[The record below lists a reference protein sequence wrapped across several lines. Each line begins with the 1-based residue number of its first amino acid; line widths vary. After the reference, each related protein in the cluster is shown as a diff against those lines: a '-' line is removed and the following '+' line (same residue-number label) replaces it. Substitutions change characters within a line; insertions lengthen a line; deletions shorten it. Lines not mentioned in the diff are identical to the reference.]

1 MKTIDHREETAVKVR
16 KSVLLIGMAIAANAH
31 AQSSVEIYGIIDT
44 GVMYASN
51 VGGHSNW
58 LADPDTIA
66 PNLFGFRGTED
77 LGGGL
82 KAIFKLEGMFSLNN
96 GASVNGLFGHEAYV
110 GLRDD
115 RWGTLT
121 AGNQIDF
128 MFYSLVVDH
137 WGSAF
142 PFVNS
147 MSLRQGSFSGL
158 NVPWPPGNNSF
169 DFDRTLGAPIE
180 NSVKYMSPTIGGL
193 SAGAQYS
200 FGGQAGSFGQN
211 SAQSFGLN
219 YHIGAV
225 ALNGAYTYV
234 KYPELNNGNDGIRN
248 MGLAASWAV
257 GPTVLAAMYT
267 STQNTE
273 NGARVAVYETDV
285 SWTVSPFLH
294 ANLAY
299 QYMKGNDVLKGQK
312 AHQETLSLIYSLS
325 RRTSIY
331 SALALQQAS
340 GGPAWIS
347 LVPGPASGGRQ
358 TAVDIGLLHVF

>member
-1 MKTIDHREETAVKVR
+1 MSRVKFAVL
-16 KSVLLIGMAIAANAH
+16 STLLMSGVAH
-31 AQSSVEIYGIIDT
+31 AQSSVELYGIIDT
-44 GVMYASN
+44 GVMYVSN

-58 LADPDTIA
+58 LADPDTAA
-66 PNLFGFRGTED
+66 PDLFGLRGTED

-96 GASVNGLFGHEAYV
+96 GESVNGLFGHEAYV
-110 GLRDD
+110 GLRDE

-137 WGSAF
+137 WGPAF

-158 NVPWPPGNNSF
+158 NIPGPPGNNSF

-180 NSVKYMSPTIGGL
+180 NSVKYMSPTIAGL
-193 SAGAQYS
+193 SVGAQYS

-211 SAQSFGLN
+211 SAQSFGIN
-219 YHIGAV
+219 YHIGTV

-248 MGLAASWAV
+248 MGLAASWVV
-257 GPTVLAAMYT
+257 GPAELAAMYT
-267 STQNTE
+267 NTQNTE
-273 NGARVAVYETDV
+273 NGARVSVYETDV
-285 SWTVSPFLH
+285 TWTFSQFMH

-299 QYMKGNDVLKGQK
+299 QFMKGNDVLKGQK
-312 AHQETLSLIYSLS
+312 ANQETLSLTYSLS
-325 RRTSIY
+325 KRTSIY
-331 SALALQQAS
+331 SGLAFQQAS

-347 LVPGPASGGRQ
+347 LVPGAASGGRQ
-358 TAVDIGLLHVF
+358 TAVDLGILHVF

>member
-1 MKTIDHREETAVKVR
+1 VKIR
-16 KSVLLIGMAIAANAH
+16 KSVLLISAAMAANAH

-44 GVMYASN
+44 GVMYVSN

-58 LADPDTIA
+58 LADPDTAA
-66 PNLFGFRGTED
+66 PNLFGLRGSED
-77 LGGGL
+77 LGNGL
-82 KAIFKLEGMFSLNN
+82 KAIFKLEAMFNLNT
-96 GASVNGLFGHEAYV
+96 GASVNGLFGHETYV

-128 MFYSLVVDH
+128 MFYSLIVDH
-137 WGSAF
+137 WGPAF

-147 MSLRQGSFSGL
+147 LSLRQGSFSGL
-158 NVPWPPGNNSF
+158 NIPGPPGNNSF
-169 DFDRTLGAPIE
+169 DFDRTLGAPIA

-211 SAQSFGLN
+211 SGQSFGVN
-219 YHIGAV
+219 YHIGTV

-234 KYPELNNGNDGIRN
+234 KYPELDNGNAGIRN
-248 MGLAASWAV
+248 MGLAASWVV
-257 GPTVLAAMYT
+257 GPTELAALYT
-267 STQNTE
+267 STQNTQ
-273 NGARVAVYETDV
+273 NGARVGVYEADV
-285 SWTVSPFLH
+285 TWTVSPFLH

-299 QYMKGNDVLKGQK
+299 QYMKGNDVLKNQK
-312 AHQETLSLIYSLS
+312 ANQETLSLMYSLS
-325 RRTSIY
+325 KRTSIY
-331 SALALQQAS
+331 SALAFQQAS

-347 LVPGPASGGRQ
+347 LVPGPAAGGRQ